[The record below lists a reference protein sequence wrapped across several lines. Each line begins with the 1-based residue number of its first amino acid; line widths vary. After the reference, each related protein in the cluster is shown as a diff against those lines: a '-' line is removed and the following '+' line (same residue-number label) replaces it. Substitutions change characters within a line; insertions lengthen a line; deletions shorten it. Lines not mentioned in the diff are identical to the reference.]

1 MDMTAEDRSGN
12 NLRNIEASCRF
23 LGLTVRMSCA
33 WLCLPVLAQD
43 IPAKTGMDEHQT
55 PTTLDTIQVTAQ
67 FRTQNLQETPL
78 AITAMTSEMMEARSQ
93 YSVLDIASAAPNV
106 NISPTVS
113 NYGSSGASVSIR
125 GVGQNDSSFALEPG
139 VGIYIDDV
147 YYPTMAGSDFDLLDL
162 ERVEI
167 LRGPQ
172 GTLAGKNSIGGAIKL
187 YSRVPDEIPGGML
200 ETTVGAFNRRD
211 LRAMGNFVLGGDTF
225 LRLSGVSRKRDG
237 YLTRYD
243 YGCRFPDSGFSTA
256 SARGDCVLGHE
267 GGERYQGIRAAL
279 RWVSGQ
285 QFELNLIADASDMDN
300 EPPATRALVSPDLRF
315 ITDERYV
322 SYSTY
327 EGNGWNAVPEST
339 LASRGVSGKLD
350 WRSNPRHHLTSITSY
365 REYGGDYGIDTD
377 GSPISLHT
385 LQWKI
390 WNHTFTQELRFNGTA
405 LQDRLDYTFGAY
417 YADSTSGLEGIV
429 DIPGLF
435 AYQEDPVVS
444 RNKSV
449 FAHAMYRI
457 SDRLEVSAGVRF
469 TDESKQYTFTR
480 LDPVSRSPVND
491 IHGQIGYYEGDRLD
505 YRLAG
510 VWRLGAATMLY
521 ASYATGFRGGGI
533 NPRPFIPAQV
543 LPFQPE
549 ELESYEVGLK
559 TDLMGR
565 RLRINSALFFNDYE
579 RILVT
584 ITNGFAGFPRSAI
597 PINAGAA
604 RVRGAEIEATTYPV
618 EGLAIDASYSYLD
631 FEYTRLSQAALAS
644 NMDYWMVMRY
654 MSKNKG
660 SFGIQY
666 DVPFTSG
673 VLIPRLDIS
682 YYSDF
687 FTDTTNS
694 EISRVK
700 GQALSSARLTW
711 RPHNADWEIA
721 VGASNLFDRYYY
733 SNIHDVVPASG
744 IATAIPGRPREW
756 FVSFKYHF

>member
-1 MDMTAEDRSGN
+1 MGMITEKRSESDR
-12 NLRNIEASCRF
+12 
-23 LGLTVRMSCA
+23 
-33 WLCLPVLAQD
+33 QD
-43 IPAKTGMDEHQT
+43 IGRICYFFCSSVWITCMVLCFPARAQEIQENTGMDNRKA

-78 AITAMTSEMMEARSQ
+78 AITAMTSDMMDARSQ

-147 YYPTMAGSDFDLLDL
+147 YYPTMAGSAFDLLDL

-187 YSRVPDEIPGGML
+187 YSRVPDEVSGGML
-200 ETTVGAFNRRD
+200 ETIVGAFNRRD
-211 LRAMGNFVLGGDTF
+211 LRAMGNFVLSDKVF
-225 LRLSGVSRKRDG
+225 LRLSGVSKKRDG
-237 YLTRYD
+237 YLVRYD
-243 YGCRFPDSGFSTA
+243 YGCRFPGSGFSSA

-279 RWVSGQ
+279 RWVPAQ
-285 QFELNLIADASDMDN
+285 QVEINLVADASDMDN
-300 EPPATRALVSPDLRF
+300 EPPATRLLVSPDPRF

-350 WRSNPRHHLTSITSY
+350 WRPGPLHHLTSITSY
-365 REYGGDYGIDTD
+365 REYDGDYGIDTD
-377 GSPISLHT
+377 GSPVSLHS
-385 LQWKI
+385 LQWNI
-390 WNHTFTQELRFNGTA
+390 WNHTFSQEFRFNGSA
-405 LQDRLDYTFGAY
+405 LRERLDYTLGAY

-457 SDRLEVSAGVRF
+457 KEQLEVSAGVRF

-480 LDPVSRSPVND
+480 LNPVNMLPVND
-491 IHGQIGYYEGDRLD
+491 IHGQIGYYEGNRLD

-510 VWRLGAATMLY
+510 TWHLGATTILY
-521 ASYATGFRGGGI
+521 ASYATGFRGGGV

-549 ELESYEVGLK
+549 ELKSYEIGLK
-559 TDLMGR
+559 TDFMDR
-565 RLRINSALFFNDYE
+565 RLRVNSVLFFNNYE
-579 RILVT
+579 KILVT

-597 PINAGAA
+597 PINAGEAE
-604 RVRGAEIEATTYPV
+604 VRGAEIEVTAYPV

-631 FEYTRLSQAALAS
+631 FEYTRFSEAALES

-660 SFGIQY
+660 SLGVQY
-666 DVPFTSG
+666 DIPFDSG
-673 VLIPRLDIS
+673 LLSPRLDIS

-694 EISRVK
+694 EVSRVK
-700 GQALSSARLTW
+700 GQALCNARLTW
-711 RPHNADWEIA
+711 RPHNADWEVV
-721 VGASNLFDRYYY
+721 VGVTNLLGRYY
-733 SNIHDVVPASG
+733 
-744 IATAIPGRPREW
+744 
-756 FVSFKYHF
+756 

>member
-1 MDMTAEDRSGN
+1 MT
-12 NLRNIEASCRF
+12 
-23 LGLTVRMSCA
+23 CA
-33 WLCLPVLAQD
+33 ALCFPVLAQD
-43 IPAKTGMDEHQT
+43 MSGKTGADDL
-55 PTTLDTIQVTAQ
+55 PTILDTIQVTAQ

-78 AITAMTSEMMEARSQ
+78 AITAMTSDMMEARSQ

-147 YYPTMAGSDFDLLDL
+147 YHPTMAGSAFDLLDL

-187 YSRVPDEIPGGML
+187 YSWVPDEVSGGML

-211 LRAMGNFVLGGDTF
+211 LRVIGNFILSEDVF
-225 LRLSGVSRKRDG
+225 LRLSGVSKNRDG
-237 YLTRYD
+237 YLVRYD
-243 YGCRFPDSGFSTA
+243 YGCRFPDSEFSPA
-256 SARGDCVLGHE
+256 SARGDCVLGYE

-279 RWVSGQ
+279 RWVPTQ
-285 QFELNLIADASDMDN
+285 QVEINLVADASGMDN
-300 EPPATRALVSPDLRF
+300 EPPATRVLVSPDPRF
-315 ITDERYV
+315 ITDERYI

-339 LASRGVSGKLD
+339 LASRGVSGRLD
-350 WRSNPRHHLTSITSY
+350 WRPGPHHHLTSITSY

-377 GSPISLHT
+377 GSPVSFHT
-385 LQWKI
+385 LQWNI
-390 WNHTFTQELRFNGTA
+390 WNHTFSQELRFNGSA
-405 LQDRLDYTFGAY
+405 LQEHLDYTFGAY
-417 YADSTSGLEGIV
+417 YANSTSGLEGIV

-457 SDRLEVSAGVRF
+457 KEHLEVSAGVRF

-480 LDPVSRSPVND
+480 LNPVNMFPVNA
-491 IHGQIGYYEGDRLD
+491 IHGQIGYYEGNRLD

-510 VWRLGAATMLY
+510 TWHLGANTMLY

-549 ELESYEVGLK
+549 ELESYEIGLK
-559 TDLMGR
+559 TDFLDR
-565 RLRINSALFFNDYE
+565 RLRVNGALFFNNYE
-579 RILVT
+579 KILVT

-597 PINAGAA
+597 PINAGEAE
-604 RVRGAEIEATTYPV
+604 VRGAEVEVTAYPV
-618 EGLAIDASYSYLD
+618 EGLAIDVSYSYLD
-631 FEYTRLSQAALAS
+631 FEYTRFSEAALES

-660 SFGIQY
+660 SIGVQY
-666 DVPFTSG
+666 DVPFTYGALS
-673 VLIPRLDIS
+673 PRLDIS

-694 EISRVK
+694 EVSRVN
-700 GQALSSARLTW
+700 GQVLYNARLTW
-711 RPHNADWEIA
+711 RPRNADWEVVA
-721 VGASNLFDRYYY
+721 GATNLLNRYYY

-756 FVSFKYHF
+756 FVSFKYRF